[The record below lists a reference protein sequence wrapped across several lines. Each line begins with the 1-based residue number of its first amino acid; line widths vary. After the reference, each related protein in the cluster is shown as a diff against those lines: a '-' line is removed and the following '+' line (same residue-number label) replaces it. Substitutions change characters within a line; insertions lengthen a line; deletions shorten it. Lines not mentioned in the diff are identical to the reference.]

1 MKYCCRSPN
10 NSKYIYTIFQKL
22 ENNEQRVQPVQPI
35 FLNFP
40 IFFIKE
46 LIRVIHKSF
55 TDAIHSN
62 LHIVSSVTFLAH
74 PIVKC
79 RHQ

>member
-1 MKYCCRSPN
+1 MAEK
-10 NSKYIYTIFQKL
+10 KIKL
-22 ENNEQRVQPVQPI
+22 EGDE
-35 FLNFP
+35 FP
-40 IFFIKE
+40 FFFIKE

-55 TDAIHSN
+55 ADAIHSN